1 MEKDYLFYDP
11 ETGEQF
17 FVECESESDAFE
29 ILLENEFDPDTLV
42 LCGVYDPE
50 DADILGY
57 DTY

>member
-11 ETGEQF
+11 DSGEHF

-29 ILLENEFDPDTLV
+29 ILLQNEFDPDTLV
-42 LCGVYDPE
+42 LCGVYTPE
-50 DADILGY
+50 EAEILGY

>member
-11 ETGEQF
+11 DTGEQF
-17 FVECESESDAFE
+17 FVESECLGDAFE
-29 ILLENEFDPDTLV
+29 ILSENEFDPNALV

>member
-11 ETGEQF
+11 DTGEHF
-17 FVECESESDAFE
+17 FVECECLCDAFE
-29 ILLENEFDPDTLV
+29 ILLENEFDPNALV